1 LINFYKVDIFLI
13 QNEWS
18 LFKHKK
24 KLQTKKKVIF
34 LQICILLFR
43 SEFWFMQKTL
53 FCVWSQCNRERGSL
67 KIQIHCHLRFNNLHI
82 FCPFAQQWTDDNQ
95 WLMMPVDFLK
105 QSRHSLTH
113 LLHELVWTNL
123 LIRPRWLQPSSFVST
138 LISREDYETKCPK
151 ITKLVRANLQT
162 GADLKVEIGRKRY
175 YC

>member
-1 LINFYKVDIFLI
+1 M
-13 QNEWS
+13 
-18 LFKHKK
+18 
-24 KLQTKKKVIF
+24 QTKKKVIF

-82 FCPFAQQWTDDNQ
+82 FCPFAQQWTDDKQ

-123 LIRPRWLQPSSFVST
+123 LIRPRWLQPSSFVTT